1 MSFMWGSTQMTV
13 QSKRYVCP
21 KHGKNGIPE
30 CSICWENLEAMCRG
44 ENIYLTGDNVN
55 D

>member
-1 MSFMWGSTQMTV
+1 MTNNL
-13 QSKRYVCP
+13 KRYECP
-21 KHGKNGIPE
+21 KHGKNGNPN

-44 ENIYLTGDNVN
+44 ENIYLTGDTPN